1 MHPPVIVVD
10 RVTKRFAGHTAVDAL
25 SLSVPAGL
33 IYGLLGPNG
42 AGKTTTLRMIMD
54 IYEPDSGAVR
64 LFDQVGGGRTHSAR
78 IGYLPEERGLYPRM
92 RVLDVLVFLAEAKG
106 VSRRAARAKAIEWL
120 ERLGLSDWRMRKV
133 SDLSKG
139 MQQKVQFISAV
150 LHDPDLVILDEPF
163 SGLDPVN
170 SQVLRDTV
178 IDYRRRGKTVL
189 FSTHIM
195 EHAEQ
200 LCDRLC
206 IIARG
211 KKLIDGTLAE
221 VKRSHGGNS
230 VIIAF
235 DGSQGGAQQ
244 IFADRR
250 LVQRVQDSGQQAE
263 LELASGADAQ
273 EILRALVQSGA
284 RLSHFELASPSLHKI
299 FVDLV
304 GPEAATAA
312 AVPGTPQA
320 ITASA

>member
-1 MHPPVIVVD
+1 MNTAILTAD
-10 RVTKRFAGHTAVDAL
+10 RVVKRFAGHTAVDRL
-25 SLSVPAGL
+25 SLPVPKGV

-42 AGKTTTLRMIMD
+42 AGKTTMIRMIMNV
-54 IYEPDSGAVR
+54 IVPDEGTVR
-64 LFDQVGGGRTHSAR
+64 LFDAPGTARDFSAR
-78 IGYLPEERGLYPRM
+78 IGFLPEERGLYPKM
-92 RVLDVLVFLAEAKG
+92 RVLDVLLFLAETRG
-106 VSRRAARAKAIEWL
+106 VDRRSARAKALQWL
-120 ERLGLSDWRMRKV
+120 ERLGLADWRMRKV

-139 MQQKVQFISAV
+139 MQQKVQFISTV
-150 LHDPDLVILDEPF
+150 LHDPDLVIFDEPF

-178 IDYRRRGKTVL
+178 VDYRRRGKTVL

-195 EHAEQ
+195 EHAEK

-221 VKRSHGGNS
+221 VKRTHGGKH
-230 VIIAF
+230 VIVAF

-250 LVQRVQDSGQQAE
+250 LVARIQDFGQQAE
-263 LELASGADAQ
+263 LELAPGADAQ
-273 EILRALVQSGA
+273 EVLKALVDSGA
-284 RLSHFELASPSLHKI
+284 RLARFELASPSLHKI

-312 AVPGTPQA
+312 ATGGGNGGSRA
-320 ITASA
+320 

>member
-1 MHPPVIVVD
+1 MSDPVVVD

-25 SLSVPAGL
+25 SLSVPSGL

-54 IYEPDSGAVR
+54 IYEPDSGSVR
-64 LFDQVGGGRTHSAR
+64 LFNQVGGGRVHSAR
-78 IGYLPEERGLYPRM
+78 IGYLPEERGLYPKM

-106 VSRRAARAKAIEWL
+106 VPRRTARTKALEWL

-133 SDLSKG
+133 SELSKG
-139 MQQKVQFISAV
+139 MQQKVQFISTI

-178 IDYRRRGKTVL
+178 VDYRRRGKTVL

-195 EHAEQ
+195 EHAEK

-211 KKLIDGTLAE
+211 KMLIDGTLTE
-221 VKRSHGGNS
+221 VKRTHGGQH
-230 VIIAF
+230 VIVAF
-235 DGSQGGAQQ
+235 DGSRGGAQQ
-244 IFADRR
+244 VFGDRR
-250 LVQRVQDSGQQAE
+250 LVARIQDFGQQAE
-263 LELASGADAQ
+263 LELASGADPQ
-273 EILRALVQSGA
+273 EILRALVNSGA

-312 AVPGTPQA
+312 AVPA
-320 ITASA
+320 ESAGGARA